1 MREIKFRAWDKT
13 NEKWLHRPT
22 FYIHCDG
29 KINTW
34 EVGEEDKYLSE
45 YHDDLVLMQFTGLL
59 DKKGVEIWE
68 GDILKT
74 RIMYDYDLFSEDI
87 IKAVEFVGGQF
98 NPMRETKMTK
108 YRILP
113 LYYDFEVIGNV
124 FENPELLETN
134 NET

>member
-68 GDILKT
+68 SDVVKWRVGEYGGKFQPLVIEYYKGGFKLKDT
-74 RIMYDYDLFSEDI
+74 WCNFPANIHELSGI
-87 IKAVEFVGGQF
+87 
-98 NPMRETKMTK
+98 
-108 YRILP
+108 
-113 LYYDFEVIGNV
+113 EVIGNIYQH
-124 FENPELLETN
+124 PHLLETN